1 MSCAAAA
8 ASVVRRSQ
16 PIYAGGERVAG
27 GLSVHSIWKGVIK
40 SWPSSSS
47 GGGGGNLK
55 LKWSEIEK
63 PTLVLNRRLYLI

>member
-1 MSCAAAA
+1 MSCAAA

-40 SWPSSSS
+40 SWPSSS
-47 GGGGGNLK
+47 GGGGGYLK